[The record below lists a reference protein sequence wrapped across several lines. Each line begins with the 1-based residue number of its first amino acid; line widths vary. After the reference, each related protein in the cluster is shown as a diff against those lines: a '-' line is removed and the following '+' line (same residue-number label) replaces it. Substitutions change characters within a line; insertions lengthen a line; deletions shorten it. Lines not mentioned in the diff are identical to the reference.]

1 MPSYICFY
9 NPCNFGDA
17 FFSSPFIRH
26 ICASNPSRTFYYFIS
41 KGDYIFSGYPL
52 PNLHNILTTVLV
64 ENNETKAR
72 VIRLLQHNLKNRFTD
87 DTIHD
92 DTRRYIFFNI
102 WCHALSCG
110 DLVFDGLKTG
120 FIQSL
125 DMINTHYHETFAAV
139 DPAEITGSKIFPVVN
154 IPRSIYIHNGY
165 RQWLMNWRR
174 GAGGGGGRVL
184 VFVFNFVL
192 QSAVTHPY
200 VMNDY
205 IVGLARRFKDTHT
218 FMVPNHAPVF
228 DTLRNIICCDRRF
241 EYSEAERS
249 FRNLF
254 ILETIVREC
263 DIIVTQYCGASWIW
277 FNENLMRYY
286 DTHKKPIYITHP
298 VRDNDYAVKMNQW
311 IRAGGGGGGGGDR
324 DVVEFVAL
332 ADLPS
337 VLIDINVDETT

>member
-1 MPSYICFY
+1 MSYICFY

-26 ICASNPSRTFYYFIS
+26 ICASNPSRTFYYFIP
-41 KGDYIFSGYPL
+41 KADYIFSGYPQ
-52 PNLHNILTTVLV
+52 PNLHNILTTVLI

-72 VIRLLQHNLKNRFTD
+72 VIRLLQHNLENRYTD

-92 DTRRYIFFNI
+92 NTRYIFFNI

-125 DMINTHYHETFAAV
+125 DMINTHYKETFV
-139 DPAEITGSKIFPVVN
+139 VNPEIPSNKIFPVVN

-165 RQWLMNWRR
+165 REWLMNWRR
-174 GAGGGGGRVL
+174 GAGGGRVL

-192 QSAVTHPY
+192 QSAVRHPY

-205 IVGLARRFKDTHT
+205 IVGLARRFHDTHT
-218 FMVPNHAPVF
+218 FLVPNHAPVF
-228 DTLRNIICCDRRF
+228 DAWPNIICCDLQF
-241 EYSEAERS
+241 EYSESERS

-277 FNENLMRYY
+277 FNQNLAQYY

-298 VRDNDYAVKMNQW
+298 VRDNDYAAKMNQW
-311 IRAGGGGGGGGDR
+311 IRAGGGGR
-324 DVVEFVAL
+324 DIVEFVAL
-332 ADLPS
+332 ADLPN
-337 VLIDINVDETT
+337 VLIEINVDETT